1 MRRAA
6 TRKAGSLQKI
16 MLITKS
22 RAEAAAQVALNAAY
36 DECRRANF
44 NPFQYLG
51 ELTDFVSQAVRDA
64 VKEISVDQKTA
75 DPPDVGSV
83 IKWCA
88 FGHKMKTASS
98 VLALT
103 PKAWRRIR

>member
-6 TRKAGSLQKI
+6 TQKAGSLQKI

-22 RAEAAAQVALNAAY
+22 RAEAVAHVTLNAAY

-51 ELTDFVSQAVRDA
+51 ELTDFVCQAKRRRA
-64 VKEISVDQKTA
+64 GALPKKSVSE
-75 DPPDVGSV
+75 VV
-83 IKWCA
+83 VW
-88 FGHKMKTASS
+88 
-98 VLALT
+98 
-103 PKAWRRIR
+103 

>member
-6 TRKAGSLQKI
+6 TQKAGSLQEI

-22 RAEAAAQVALNAAY
+22 RAEAVAQVTLNAAY

-51 ELTDFVSQAVRDA
+51 ELTDFVSQTVRDA
-64 VKEISVDQKTA
+64 VQEISVDQKTA
-75 DPPDVGSV
+75 DPGFV
-83 IKWCA
+83 I
-88 FGHKMKTASS
+88 H
-98 VLALT
+98 LAAPT
-103 PKAWRRIR
+103 PKYLLR